1 MLGIGRLGCDPRA
14 APQLPVGLQPRWV
27 QPAWQAELTASAWVC
42 SPQSASINIYALWQ
56 KRKKK
61 ICSFVT
67 LQQCRERIWCCV
79 VLCRVVLCC
88 VVRESRVLRITRARR
103 CGERWCDS
111 EAAVQLRS
119 ARLVQQHLRK
129 WLRIHQGNFCT
140 FSHPV
145 TFQGSSLEAFGRK
158 DNTKLNKTWLLD
170 FWLCAR
176 FVYAEILV
184 RKTNRCRF

>member
-1 MLGIGRLGCDPRA
+1 MGTEDTEGGFLLFHSTVCFFFTP
-14 APQLPVGLQPRWV
+14 LVGLLE
-27 QPAWQAELTASAWVC
+27 AHGH
-42 SPQSASINIYALWQ
+42 
-56 KRKKK
+56 
-61 ICSFVT
+61 
-67 LQQCRERIWCCV
+67 CC
-79 VLCRVVLCC
+79 VVLCC

-111 EAAVQLRS
+111 GAAVQLRS
-119 ARLVQQHLRK
+119 ARLVRQHLRK

-140 FSHPV
+140 FSHPL

-184 RKTNRCRF
+184 RKTNQGVVFKKRKKFNQ